1 MIDRGW
7 IINSGLEHLLL
18 ASGSTD
24 PLPADGGR
32 NADRPGVINV
42 HKSSSF
48 PDGPVRE
55 VIAVDH
61 SLVLACQS
69 APLSFHRFRS
79 REKKEREEKKRKRE
93 RDTLTQANVN
103 GF

>member
-18 ASGSTD
+18 ASGST
-24 PLPADGGR
+24 GTRSVVR
-32 NADRPGVINV
+32 NVDRPGVINV

-55 VIAVDH
+55 DIAVDH
-61 SLVLACQS
+61 WYWQS
-69 APLSFHRFRS
+69 APLHLPFDRFRS
-79 REKKEREEKKRKRE
+79 REEKKKRKEKRE
-93 RDTLTQANVN
+93 RDAST
-103 GF
+103 